1 MSYFPPSEQN
11 RNLSDYVT
19 KPDIKNALG
28 VDAKKKKKRMI

>member
-28 VDAKKKKKRMI
+28 VDASQFAKRMI